1 MAATETPAWSTYW
14 PSGILEDAFKKAGLN
29 SAYPFLAVDTAQNFQ
44 NFKDAARKL
53 PNSNAAKLA
62 SIFGS
67 PEAYKAAADSYNLT
81 NLQYVAQKKPKS
93 KSAQKRLEEAQTNL
107 VESTTLQPGT
117 IYSDKY
123 GYLKFADNK
132 GRAIEPSSTQEHQK
146 TGQTISLDFVLNNE
160 RFTFIPQNLVE
171 KGWIK
176 DDKQYYFDFL
186 LDKNNFDSLTNDG
199 SLVDLSGIGNFDTLA
214 KENNIST
221 KGFLVPI
228 TSKVADQAR
237 RPTKD
242 SIFGYVPGS
251 GKGDYNVGQ
260 IQGITLV
267 NGNPTYVA
275 QGFGPNATQA
285 RIQAANTLDYTGQ
298 NTTDESRFYV
308 DWYKE
313 GRSRLGSFG
322 DFINDVVGSDLFKIA
337 ALGTGLYGLSTLA
350 GAGAA
355 SAAGSGLLPS
365 AAGITGLTPGA
376 AGITGIT
383 APAGFALAPS
393 VGAGLVGAAGASE
406 LFGTPSYG
414 LLDTAQFPTEGI
426 KATASTTGGASA
438 PFATT
443 PAYSELTTVIPAGGG
458 AATVPGLSVPSLS
471 KMGGGTGLQVP
482 VAGGTVTEMG
492 FVPTGATP
500 SLGDPSS
507 FINNPDYL
515 GSPVISEDYL
525 GLTGADMPGGL
536 SLKDALDYARQA
548 SQLLG
553 GQQQQQQFGLFGGGQ
568 VAGGA
573 RQAGGVDYS
582 GLLALLQGK
591 AGVPGVS
598 PLLSPVA
605 SPLAQQQNLL
615 NAPMPQY
622 QPLSP
627 NLLG

>member
-1 MAATETPAWSTYW
+1 MAAL
-14 PSGILEDAFKKAGLN
+14 PSWEEIGKGQKKFIVDGSQWRTFQANAQIPGTDAYKAVQ
-29 SAYPFLAVDTAQNFQ
+29 A
-44 NFKDAARKL
+44 
-53 PNSNAAKLA
+53 
-62 SIFGS
+62 FGS
-67 PEAYKAAADSYNLT
+67 PEAYRAAVQQYDLAYKQHLADAYQENYEKVSEDPNYTAGGVEGARELAERAKT
-81 NLQYVAQKKPKS
+81 EAYS
-93 KSAQKRLEEAQTNL
+93 SAAKLGVVRPINTH
-107 VESTTLQPGT
+107 
-117 IYSDKY
+117 K
-123 GYLKFADNK
+123 
-132 GRAIEPSSTQEHQK
+132 HQQ

-160 RFTFIPQNLVE
+160 QFTFIPQNIAE

-176 DDKQYYFDFL
+176 DGKQYYFDFL
-186 LDKNNFDSLTNDG
+186 LDKDNFDSLRNDG
-199 SLVDLSGIGNFDTLA
+199 SFVDLSKIGNYEIGNFDTIA

-221 KGFLVPI
+221 QGFLIPT
-228 TSKVADQAR
+228 TSKVAEQAR
-237 RPTKD
+237 NPTKN
-242 SIFGYVPGS
+242 SIFSYDPNS
-251 GKGDYNVGQ
+251 FKGDYKVGE
-260 IQGITLV
+260 IQGINLV
-267 NGNPTYVA
+267 NGNPTYIA
-275 QGFGPNATQA
+275 QGIGPNATQA
-285 RIQAANTLDYTGQ
+285 RIQAANTRDYTGS
-298 NTTDESRFYV
+298 NTTDESRFWV
-308 DWYKE
+308 DSYKK
-313 GRSRLGSFG
+313 GRSPLGSFG

-337 ALGTGLYGLSTLA
+337 ALGTGIYGLSTLA

-355 SAAGSGLLPS
+355 GAAGSGLLPS

-458 AATVPGLSVPSLS
+458 AATVPGLSVPGLS
-471 KMGGGTGLQVP
+471 SMGGGTGLQVP
-482 VAGGTVTEMG
+482 VAGGIVTEMG
-492 FVPTGATP
+492 FVPVGATP
-500 SLGDPSS
+500 ALGDPSS

-525 GLTGADMPGGL
+525 ALTGADMPSGL

-553 GQQQQQQFGLFGGGQ
+553 GQQQQQFGLFGGGQ